1 MLFAQYFCFF
11 FFFFFP
17 AVTLQLSMEYKV
29 KHIEKK
35 NFKSFS
41 FFFQWALLH
50 KVSNLNNAENEVQ
63 WRELMIK
70 SLFITN

>member
-1 MLFAQYFCFF
+1 
-11 FFFFFP
+11 
-17 AVTLQLSMEYKV
+17 MEYKV